1 MTDHQP
7 VGSAQEPTGPVIRD
21 KRRIDPQTGR
31 LRTDDAKEFPMTDD
45 TPAGQETPGSDSGF
59 AGSVGEDLPGNDDQA
74 TESVNDDQAT
84 ESGNDDQTTESV
96 NDDAQQVPVA
106 EPQEPEVH
114 PDTALAAERLSDL
127 QRVQAEYVNYK
138 RRVDRDREAAKGI
151 ALVGFVES
159 LLPVLDEIHL
169 ARQHGDLADGTPFAK
184 IADKL
189 DGVLAKY
196 GLSSFG
202 EAGDEFDPNHHEA
215 LMHVQ
220 AELPQ
225 DATAT
230 TVVQV
235 MQPGYKIGERVV
247 RPARVS
253 VADPQ

>member
-7 VGSAQEPTGPVIRD
+7 VGSSQEEPTGPVIRD

-31 LRTDDAKEFPMTDD
+31 LRADEAKEFGMTDQ
-45 TPAGQETPGSDSGF
+45 TPAGQESPGSDSGF
-59 AGSVGEDLPGNDDQA
+59 AGSVGDELPGDTDRTAEQA
-74 TESVNDDQAT
+74 TPETVNDEPTQA
-84 ESGNDDQTTESV
+84 D
-96 NDDAQQVPVA
+96 
-106 EPQEPEVH
+106 VH

-127 QRVQAEYVNYK
+127 QRLQAEYVNYK
-138 RRVDRDREAAKGI
+138 RRVDRDRETVRDN
-151 ALVGFVES
+151 ALAGFVES

-169 ARQHGDLADGTPFAK
+169 ARQHGDLAVGSPFAK

-189 DGVLAKY
+189 DGALGKY

-220 AELPQ
+220 AELPPE
-225 DATAT
+225 ATST

-235 MQPGYKIGERVV
+235 MQPGYKVGERVV